1 MNESPAVRF
10 LDLPPCP
17 IEKAE
22 VVILPLPFE
31 RTVSYGP
38 GAATGPRAILEAS
51 RQIELFD
58 EETEIDFDAGPRIHT
73 AEAVEPG
80 ERSVEGYL
88 EEVARRTSALR
99 DRFVLSLGGEHTV
112 TYGAARGLAHSLR
125 DLTIVQIDAHA
136 DLIDALDAK
145 RWSHG
150 TVMRRLWEEGCRIV
164 SIGVRSLSREE
175 FDLARKGDRI
185 RVFFAHRLD
194 EEWDEAV
201 QLVRALEGPV
211 YLSLDVD
218 GLDPS
223 VLPSTGTPQPGGLFW
238 KQATAILEATA
249 RAPKARLIG
258 ADIVEYVAS
267 PNPPGSDLAAAK
279 LATRLLA
286 YRESARRAPL
296 PRPNAGA

>member
-1 MNESPAVRF
+1 MSEGHTVRF

-22 VVILPLPFE
+22 VVILSLPFE
-31 RTVSYGP
+31 KTVSYGR
-38 GAATGPRAILEAS
+38 GAATGPQAILDAS

-58 EETEIDFDAGPRIHT
+58 EETEIDFDRGPRIHT

-88 EEVARRTSALR
+88 ADVARRTSALR

-112 TYGAARGLAHSLR
+112 TYGAARGLVPSLR

-136 DLIDALDAK
+136 DLIDALEGN

-150 TVMRRLWEEGCRIV
+150 TVMRRLWDEGCRIV

-185 RVFFAHRLD
+185 RVFFAHRLE
-194 EEWDEAV
+194 EEWRDAI
-201 QLVRALEGPV
+201 QLLLALEGPV

-218 GLDPS
+218 GLDPA
-223 VLPSTGTPQPGGLFW
+223 VLPSTGTPQPGGLSW

-249 RAPKARLIG
+249 RAPKARFIG

-267 PNPPGSDLAAAK
+267 PNPPGSDLTAAK

-286 YRESARRAPL
+286 YRESARRTG
-296 PRPNAGA
+296 RPSPDAGA